1 MSIPSKL
8 RVCVLLAPQGAAARG
23 MSVDL
28 DTMADIFDSFVAEGG
43 HFPELDLH

>member
-1 MSIPSKL
+1 M
-8 RVCVLLAPQGAAARG
+8 CVSLAPQGAAPRG

-28 DTMADIFDSFVAEGG
+28 DTMADIFDSFVADGD